1 MAPTYCGIGGIARQ
15 LKEWP
20 VGINGIVR
28 QQKEVWAGVDGV
40 SRKIFELQK
49 DYNIWAYN
57 SGGTLTIDGQSLNG
71 SSILNKSQKV
81 DCQAYVYNQYGSYH
95 VRHNNVQKS
104 QNYSFSVDANAFV
117 FVQSALVSTIAII
130 TSHGPCNVK
139 IVINRHGAVYY
150 DRAFVYAYDDTYQNL
165 FLNTGMSD
173 TIGPIGFSAGEKLKL
188 VANDDYGSGNNIIKV
203 NGETV
208 ATSQY
213 TYTIEGDVTITCD
226 QYSTYGTISVESA

>member
-1 MAPTYCGIGGIARQ
+1 MPTYCGIDGVVRK

-20 VGINGIVR
+20 VGVDGAVR

-49 DYNIWAYN
+49 DYNIWAFN

-71 SSILNKSQKV
+71 SSIVTKSQKV
-81 DCQAYVYNQYGSYH
+81 DCSTYVYNQYGNYH

-117 FVQSALVSTIAII
+117 SVSSAIFSSITII

-139 IVINRHGAVYY
+139 VVINRHGAAYY
-150 DRAFVYAYDDTYQNL
+150 NYAFVYAYEDTYQNL
-165 FLNTGMSD
+165 FFNTGMSD
-173 TIGPIGFSAGEKLKL
+173 TIGPIGFSAGEKLRL
-188 VANDDYGSGNNIIKV
+188 EANDDYGSGNNIIKV

-226 QYSTYGTISVESA
+226 QYYGYGTISVESA

>member
-1 MAPTYCGIGGIARQ
+1 MAPTYCGIDGVVRK

-20 VGINGIVR
+20 VGIDGIVR
-28 QQKEVWAGVDGV
+28 QQKEVWAGVSGV

-71 SSILNKSQKV
+71 SLIVTKSQKV

-104 QNYSFSVDANAFV
+104 QNYSFSVESNAFV
-117 FVQSALVSTIAII
+117 FIQQAMTSVITII

-139 IVINRHGAVYY
+139 VVIKRHGATYY
-150 DRAFVYAYDDTYQNL
+150 NNAFVYAYGDLNQSL
-165 FLNTGMSD
+165 FLSTGLSD
-173 TIGPIGFSAGEKLKL
+173 TIGPIGFSAGEKLEL
-188 VANDDYGSGNNIIKV
+188 VANDNYGYGNNIIKV

-208 ATSQY
+208 ATYQY
-213 TYTIEGDVTITCD
+213 TYTIEGDVTIICD
-226 QYSTYGTISVESA
+226 QYSSYGTISVESA

>member
-1 MAPTYCGIGGIARQ
+1 MPTYCGINGVKKK

-20 VGINGIVR
+20 VGVGGVVH

-49 DYNIWAYN
+49 DYNIWAHN
-57 SGGTLTIDGQSLNG
+57 SGGTLTIDGQSMNG
-71 SSILNKSQKV
+71 YSIITKSQKV
-81 DCQAYVYNQYGSYH
+81 DCQAYVYNQYGNYH

-104 QNYSFSVDANAFV
+104 QNYSFSVESNAYV
-117 FVQSALVSTIAII
+117 DVQTAMTSVITII

-139 IVINRHGAVYY
+139 VVINRHGAAYY
-150 DRAFVYAYDDTYQNL
+150 NYAFVYAYED
-165 FLNTGMSD
+165 LNQVLSFSTGLSD

-188 VANDDYGSGNNIIKV
+188 VANGYGNNIIKV

-208 ATSQY
+208 ATYQY

-226 QYSTYGTISVESA
+226 QYDGYGTISVESA

>member
-1 MAPTYCGIGGIARQ
+1 MPTYCGVGGVARK

-20 VGINGIVR
+20 VGIDGIVR
-28 QQKEVWAGVDGV
+28 QQKEVWAGVNGV

-49 DYNIWAYN
+49 DYNIWAVN

-71 SSILNKSQKV
+71 YSILNKSQKV
-81 DCQAYVYNQYGSYH
+81 DCQAYVYNQYGSYR

-104 QNYSFSVDANAFV
+104 QNYSFSVESNAFV
-117 FVQSALVSTIAII
+117 SVQSALTSAITII

-139 IVINRHGAVYY
+139 VVSNRHVADYY
-150 DRAFVYAYDDTYQNL
+150 NHAFVYAYEDDYQNL
-165 FLNTGMSD
+165 FFNTGMSD

-188 VANDDYGSGNNIIKV
+188 EANDDYGSGNNIIKV

-208 ATSQY
+208 ATYQY

-226 QYSTYGTISVESA
+226 QWGSYGTISVESA

>member
-20 VGINGIVR
+20 VGIDGIVR

-71 SSILNKSQKV
+71 SSIVTKSQKV

-104 QNYSFSVDANAFV
+104 QNYSFSVESNAFV
-117 FVQSALVSTIAII
+117 FIQQAMTSAITII

-139 IVINRHGAVYY
+139 VVINRHGAAYY
-150 DRAFVYAYDDTYQNL
+150 NYAFVYAYEDTYQNL
-165 FLNTGMSD
+165 FFNTGMSD
-173 TIGPIGFSAGEKLKL
+173 MIGPIGFSAGEKLKL

-208 ATSQY
+208 ATYQY

-226 QYSTYGTISVESA
+226 QYNGYGTISVESA